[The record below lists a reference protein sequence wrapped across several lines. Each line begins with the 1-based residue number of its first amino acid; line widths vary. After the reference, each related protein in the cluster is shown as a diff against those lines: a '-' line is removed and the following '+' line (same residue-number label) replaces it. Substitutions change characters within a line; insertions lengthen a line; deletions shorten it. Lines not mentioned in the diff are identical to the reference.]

1 MVLTNLNPI
10 SMEKNNMYYNVHQTR
25 IHKNVYRP
33 SNSLSSLARFLWSI
47 IVMGQSPIQ
56 HRTDY
61 GRRPK

>member
-1 MVLTNLNPI
+1 
-10 SMEKNNMYYNVHQTR
+10 MEKNNMYYNVHQTR

-33 SNSLSSLARFLWSI
+33 SNSFSSFARFLLSI
-47 IVMGQSPIQ
+47 ILMGQSPIQ